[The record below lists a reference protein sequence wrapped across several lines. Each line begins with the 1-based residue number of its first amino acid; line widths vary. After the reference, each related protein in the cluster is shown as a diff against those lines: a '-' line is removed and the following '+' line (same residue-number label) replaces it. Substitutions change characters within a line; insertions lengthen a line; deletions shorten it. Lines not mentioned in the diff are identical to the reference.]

1 MKLQAGDRFVM
12 IGDSV
17 TDCGRARPVGEGN
30 LGLGDGYPKYVDALL
45 QSVYPELGIRVLNVG
60 TSGNTVRDLKSR
72 WQTDVMD
79 LKPDFLSI
87 MIGINDVWRQYDSPQ
102 RKELHVDLSEYE
114 STLQEI
120 VATVRPHI
128 KGLVLMTPYYLEPN
142 TDDPMRSTMDQY
154 GKAVRRVAEQYDA
167 IFVDTQAAL
176 APLWEHVYPGSIAWD
191 RVHPNH
197 TGHMVLARS
206 LLHAL
211 GFEWSRQ
218 LEEAGKIHN

>member
-1 MKLQAGDRFVM
+1 M

-30 LGLGDGYPKYVDALL
+30 QGLGDGYPKYVDALF
-45 QSVYPELGIRVLNVG
+45 QSVYPELGIRVMNVG
-60 TSGNTVRDLKSR
+60 TSGNNVRDLKDR
-72 WQTDVMD
+72 WQTDVLD

-102 RKELHVDLSEYE
+102 HKELHVYLDEYE
-114 STLQEI
+114 STLQQIVEI
-120 VATVRPHI
+120 ARPHV
-128 KGLVLMTPYYLEPN
+128 KGLVLMSPYYLEPN
-142 TDDPMRSTMDQY
+142 PDDPMRSAMDEY
-154 GKAVRRVAEQYDA
+154 GKAVCRVAEKNDA

-176 APLWEHVYPGSIAWD
+176 TPLWAHVYPGFIAWD

-197 TGHMVLARS
+197 TGHMILARA

-211 GFEWSRQ
+211 DFDWNRHLS
-218 LEEAGKIHN
+218 